1 MDDYKNSDNFQ
12 GGAGCKMIS
21 PHHSHPTNGVRPSD
35 FKESFR
41 GPTMVATITK
51 ISSVSIRTI
60 VHVARIAML
69 ALVAGYL
76 LFCVIDL
83 IISPPG
89 RIRFMLTFEDRPVPD
104 ISSYQALSLHGAG
117 FDYHKNAHQEEV
129 LYQWFARALLR
140 SDLHM
145 ALTYGGYAQYLARHG
160 SDHLLKRIFSHNR
173 DVRILESELSQMV
186 TELVINEQIRSHEI
200 HSDGRRYDGVSLSH
214 LTGVLS
220 KVVPD
225 GAPYPWALPKIKGKC
240 YSKVV
245 WDAAYWDLVSQHGSE
260 DEKRHILSVEA
271 DYDWGRR
278 LRVNG
283 HVPSIDFEKIDIGFR
298 LVFRDGVEGPVFAR
312 LDVKYPN
319 AKGLFANDGLVYSSY
334 DSIIR
339 FVFAEMKKRENRG
352 RTIKGRYE
360 SFDGADK
367 VYVDGQDKPVL
378 SAEISTRT
386 MWQEY
391 VDLQGAVDVPD
402 AAYAKRHDLRE
413 VRFSSELKRIG
424 ACAFAD
430 CEMLGYGQER
440 LRLPTGL
447 ESIGNGAFAG
457 CSSIREVDI
466 PATATNLGAWAF
478 ARCSALRHVTLPSG
492 ISEISDGLFYRK
504 NNQSSL
510 EDVTIPAKVRRIGKY
525 AFASNVRLTE
535 IELPESVEEI
545 DDYAFYCC
553 ESLTNVVIK
562 GKLKRVGEAA
572 FWGCEKLKRPELPSS
587 VEIGEEAFGGWIP

>member
-1 MDDYKNSDNFQ
+1 
-12 GGAGCKMIS
+12 MIS
-21 PHHSHPTNGVRPSD
+21 PHHSHPTNRVRPSD
-35 FKESFR
+35 SIK
-41 GPTMVATITK
+41 TIF
-51 ISSVSIRTI
+51 
-60 VHVARIAML
+60 RIARNVML

-89 RIRFMLTFEDRPVPD
+89 KIRFTLTFEDRPIPD
-104 ISSYQALSLHGAG
+104 VSAYQALSLHGAG
-117 FDYHKNAHQEEV
+117 FEYEKSASYGRA
-129 LYQWFARALLR
+129 LYRWFARAIQENGL
-140 SDLHM
+140 SM
-145 ALTYGGYAQYLARHG
+145 ALTYRGYSQPVCRDGHAADLDLEATATEQAVANQVMGRKAGIDVSPY
-160 SDHLLKRIFSHNR
+160 HLVGI
-173 DVRILESELSQMV
+173 I
-186 TELVINEQIRSHEI
+186 
-200 HSDGRRYDGVSLSH
+200 
-214 LTGVLS
+214 S
-220 KVVPD
+220 KVLPD
-225 GAPYPWALPKIKGKC
+225 GAPYFWNLPKIKGKC

-245 WDAAYWDLVSQHGSE
+245 WDATYWDLVSQHGSE

-283 HVPSIDFEKIDIGFR
+283 HVPSIGFEKIDIGFR

-312 LDVKYPN
+312 LDAKYPN
-319 AKGLFANDGLVYSSY
+319 AKGLFANHGLVYSSY

-360 SFDGADK
+360 SFDGVDK

-430 CEMLGYGQER
+430 CEMLCYGQES

-447 ESIGNGAFAG
+447 ESIGDGAFAG

-587 VEIGEEAFGGWIP
+587 VEIGEEAFGGWIPSAYELVAVFD

>member
-1 MDDYKNSDNFQ
+1 MLATRTKNSS
-12 GGAGCKMIS
+12 IS
-21 PHHSHPTNGVRPSD
+21 I
-35 FKESFR
+35 K
-41 GPTMVATITK
+41 TIF
-51 ISSVSIRTI
+51 
-60 VHVARIAML
+60 RIARNVML

-89 RIRFMLTFEDRPVPD
+89 RIRFTLTFEDRPVPD

-117 FDYHKNAHQEEV
+117 FEYKKSAGFGNV
-129 LYQWFARALLR
+129 LYRWFARAIRENGL
-140 SDLHM
+140 SM
-145 ALTYGGYAQYLARHG
+145 ALTYRGYSQPVCRDGHAADLDLEATATEQAVAKQVMGHKAGIDVSPY
-160 SDHLLKRIFSHNR
+160 HLVGI
-173 DVRILESELSQMV
+173 I
-186 TELVINEQIRSHEI
+186 
-200 HSDGRRYDGVSLSH
+200 
-214 LTGVLS
+214 S
-220 KVVPD
+220 KVLPD
-225 GAPYPWALPKIKGKC
+225 GAPYFWNLPKIKGKC

-245 WDAAYWDLVSQHGSE
+245 WDATYWDLVSQHGSE

-271 DYDWGRR
+271 DYDWGRC

-283 HVPSIDFEKIDIGFR
+283 HAPSIGFEKIDIGFR

-319 AKGLFANDGLVYSSY
+319 ARGLFANDGLVYSSY
-334 DSIIR
+334 DPIMR
-339 FVFAEMKKRENRG
+339 FVFSEMKKGENRG
-352 RTIKGRYE
+352 RTIEGRFD
-360 SFDGADK
+360 SFGVVDK
-367 VYVDGQDKPVL
+367 VHVDGQDKPVL
-378 SAEISTRT
+378 PVEISARPSRKP
-386 MWQEY
+386 Y
-391 VDLQGAVDVPD
+391 FDLKNAVYVPD
-402 AAYAKRHDLRE
+402 EAYAQQYELRE
-413 VRFSSELKRIG
+413 AKFSSGLKRIG
-424 ACAFAD
+424 ACAFAG
-430 CEMLGYGQER
+430 CGMLCYGQEG

-447 ESIGNGAFAG
+447 ESIGDGAFAE
-457 CSSIREVDI
+457 CYRIKEVDI
-466 PATATNLGAWAF
+466 PATVTNLGAWAF

-492 ISEISDGLFYRK
+492 ISEISDGLFYRN